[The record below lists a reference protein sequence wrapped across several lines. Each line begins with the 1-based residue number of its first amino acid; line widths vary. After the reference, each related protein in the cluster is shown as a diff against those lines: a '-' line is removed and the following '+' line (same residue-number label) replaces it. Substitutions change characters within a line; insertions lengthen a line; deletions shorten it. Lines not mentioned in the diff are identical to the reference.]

1 MDAFPTQLDDREQ
14 LLRLL
19 GGFWSDT
26 YQGQN
31 FLAEAL
37 LARATLTK
45 QTFDRLQE
53 AIDCRSRLGVPLYK
67 KEYWRFL
74 SVKQSVVSDFPNL
87 YGEDTSYGDGS
98 IYGKRSATLPF
109 VYPISEELLDCKII
123 TNRITDPSIVWVS
136 GIDFVINKAYK
147 IIQFRQ
153 NPLTIPGFSQQTL
166 DDGDLESI
174 LWLCRPNI
182 DKQYVYTHFGY
193 VVSLWAQTSQSYK
206 DLVNS
211 VFDSLVLGTSVGR
224 TLDAISIA
232 TGIPLAKGNEIVVD
246 ISQDSRNKLVVTD
259 KNIYKLSLNADVTV
273 AVGDELKE
281 DQSIT
286 SAFKYYE
293 FNRGEVP
300 ADVSGIGLY
309 KDLLP
314 GGYSG
319 EIGFENKTLPTTV
332 TSDLNGKTIITFP
345 VGGHPFDVEA
355 FWNKVHAAGIASGKT
370 LAETLDSRT
379 IKVGQPTADN
389 LPTEMNPFGFLVD
402 NLFRY
407 GALLVSLKAEAV
419 DPDAV
424 GINKLSYIKKL
435 MPPHSTLLLF
445 VELPSIEENS
455 TIDEDNVIANFPAA
469 NTLENNNE
477 NNTQE
482 IITSRLVR
490 GYIV

>member
-224 TLDAISIA
+224 TLERNINCYRYTFSQRQRDSSRYIA
-232 TGIPLAKGNEIVVD
+232 
-246 ISQDSRNKLVVTD
+246 R
-259 KNIYKLSLNADVTV
+259 
-273 AVGDELKE
+273 
-281 DQSIT
+281 
-286 SAFKYYE
+286 F
-293 FNRGEVP
+293 
-300 ADVSGIGLY
+300 
-309 KDLLP
+309 
-314 GGYSG
+314 
-319 EIGFENKTLPTTV
+319 
-332 TSDLNGKTIITFP
+332 
-345 VGGHPFDVEA
+345 
-355 FWNKVHAAGIASGKT
+355 
-370 LAETLDSRT
+370 
-379 IKVGQPTADN
+379 
-389 LPTEMNPFGFLVD
+389 
-402 NLFRY
+402 
-407 GALLVSLKAEAV
+407 
-419 DPDAV
+419 
-424 GINKLSYIKKL
+424 
-435 MPPHSTLLLF
+435 
-445 VELPSIEENS
+445 
-455 TIDEDNVIANFPAA
+455 
-469 NTLENNNE
+469 
-477 NNTQE
+477 
-482 IITSRLVR
+482 
-490 GYIV
+490 

>member
-1 MDAFPTQLDDREQ
+1 
-14 LLRLL
+14 
-19 GGFWSDT
+19 
-26 YQGQN
+26 
-31 FLAEAL
+31 
-37 LARATLTK
+37 
-45 QTFDRLQE
+45 
-53 AIDCRSRLGVPLYK
+53 
-67 KEYWRFL
+67 
-74 SVKQSVVSDFPNL
+74 
-87 YGEDTSYGDGS
+87 
-98 IYGKRSATLPF
+98 
-109 VYPISEELLDCKII
+109 
-123 TNRITDPSIVWVS
+123 
-136 GIDFVINKAYK
+136 
-147 IIQFRQ
+147 
-153 NPLTIPGFSQQTL
+153 
-166 DDGDLESI
+166 
-174 LWLCRPNI
+174 
-182 DKQYVYTHFGY
+182 
-193 VVSLWAQTSQSYK
+193 
-206 DLVNS
+206 
-211 VFDSLVLGTSVGR
+211 
-224 TLDAISIA
+224 
-232 TGIPLAKGNEIVVD
+232 
-246 ISQDSRNKLVVTD
+246 VTD

-455 TIDEDNVIANFPAA
+455 TIDEDNVIANLPAA